1 MNVRTT
7 AIQTGAVALVL
18 AAIPG
23 LAWAAP
29 ATPGPTAPAGPKKV
43 VQGPDI
49 AAGAKN
55 APGSQAI
62 TELINTIG
70 FYAIIACLVGLLLSG
85 LILAIG
91 PRLGFTQASTI
102 GKVGIFASLGVAFLV
117 GISATLINFFYN
129 AGA

>member
-1 MNVRTT
+1 MNPRRIAAQGT
-7 AIQTGAVALVL
+7 AIAVALV
-18 AAIPG
+18 AIPTS
-23 LAWAAP
+23 AWSAP
-29 ATPGPTAPAGPKKV
+29 TPGPTAPAGPKKV
-43 VQGPDI
+43 VNGPDI

-62 TELINTIG
+62 TDLINTIG
-70 FYAIIACLVGLLLSG
+70 FYSIIACLVGLLLSG

-129 AGA
+129 AGV

>member
-1 MNVRTT
+1 MPRILTSALTT
-7 AIQTGAVALVL
+7 LSAIVLVAT
-18 AAIPG
+18 PT

-29 ATPGPTAPAGPKKV
+29 PNRGKDV
-43 VQGPDI
+43 VQGPNI
-49 AAGAKN
+49 AAGAQD
-55 APGSQAI
+55 APGSAAI
-62 TELINTIG
+62 RQLIDAIG

-85 LILAIG
+85 LILAVG
-91 PRLGFTQASTI
+91 PRLGFSQASTV